1 MNIEKIIKE
10 VQKKVNLDDKQVKK
24 IGKIIS
30 TDILSG
36 KGDKEKAITSI
47 MKELGMSE
55 KDAKKVYDTVIGVVG
70 NNVKDKILGTLFG
83 KKKK

>member
-1 MNIEKIIKE
+1 MDIEKILKE
-10 VQKKVNLDDKQVKK
+10 IQKKVKLDDKQVKK
-24 IGKIIS
+24 IGNIIS
-30 TDILSG
+30 KEILSG

-70 NNVKDKILGTLFG
+70 NNVKDKLLSTLFG

>member
-1 MNIEKIIKE
+1 MDIEKILKE
-10 VQKKVNLDDKQVKK
+10 VQKKVKLDDKQVKK
-24 IGKIIS
+24 IGNIIS
-30 TDILSG
+30 KEILSG